1 MAIKDMKDKS
11 LAAFRRYSEKHL
23 VGGVSSNFRF
33 NPFTGEPMYPEKA
46 DGAQFYDIEGK
57 RYIDYFMGHG
67 AVLLGYNHPD
77 VRQAL
82 LDVID
87 YGFFAEFDNR
97 LTADLAARIA
107 EIIPCAEQVRFTNSG
122 SEATLLALRLARGY
136 TGREKVIRM
145 DGHFHGIHD
154 YVLFN
159 NLSTLVDHANPGD
172 RASDVNFFSAGIP
185 EAIPRETMIVVP
197 WKNPEVLR
205 KIMKEEEGRIAA
217 VMMNP
222 IDFNNGCITTT
233 KEYLQE
239 VNSIAHENGAIVIY
253 DEILCGFRVGLSC
266 AQGYYGVT
274 PDLCTLSKAMS
285 NGVPIAA
292 LAGSDRVMSKI
303 MDPDL
308 PVVHGGTYTGNLM
321 GAAAGLA
328 SLAVMSKPDFY
339 PELFGTADYFFSEL
353 STLFREEGVT
363 AQVPHLGSSFSIY
376 FGLEEPVLDYSQLRK
391 VDRDLASRFFS
402 SCIANGIYFHTD
414 FTVSAAHTRELV
426 DETLEKMRAIV
437 KSL

>member
-185 EAIPRETMIVVP
+185 EAIPRETMIVIP

-205 KIMKEEEGRIAA
+205 KIMKEEEGRTAA
-217 VMMNP
+217 
-222 IDFNNGCITTT
+222 
-233 KEYLQE
+233 E
-239 VNSIAHENGAIVIY
+239 VIMTELHAGAKFDSSSYKVSGG
-253 DEILCGFRVGLSC
+253 LHGVGVSVVNALSSELKLNVHRD
-266 AQGYYGVT
+266 GYTYEQRYER
-274 PDLCTLSKAMS
+274 
-285 NGVPIAA
+285 GVPVTEFTRA
-292 LAGSDRVMSKI
+292 LPS
-303 MDPDL
+303 
-308 PVVHGGTYTGNLM
+308 
-321 GAAAGLA
+321 
-328 SLAVMSKPDFY
+328 
-339 PELFGTADYFFSEL
+339 
-353 STLFREEGVT
+353 
-363 AQVPHLGSSFSIY
+363 
-376 FGLEEPVLDYSQLRK
+376 
-391 VDRDLASRFFS
+391 
-402 SCIANGIYFHTD
+402 
-414 FTVSAAHTRELV
+414 
-426 DETLEKMRAIV
+426 
-437 KSL
+437 